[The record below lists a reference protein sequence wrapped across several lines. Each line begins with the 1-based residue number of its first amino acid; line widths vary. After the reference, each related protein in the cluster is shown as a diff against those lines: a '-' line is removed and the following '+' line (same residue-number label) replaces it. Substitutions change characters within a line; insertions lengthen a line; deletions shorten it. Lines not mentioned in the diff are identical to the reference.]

1 MHPDLEKLVARAK
14 IDPSTAALLD
24 RLQPGTHCYHKSW
37 KAGRIDSW
45 DRLSLKVVI
54 DFEDKPGHEMGMKF
68 AASSLEPVADDHF
81 YAKRFG
87 NLEEMQT
94 MAKDDPVS
102 LVKLALEGSGSS
114 LSLDNLE
121 EMIKGT
127 IIPEGKY
134 KGWWEATK
142 KKLRTEQR
150 FVVPAKR
157 NEPLELRDADL
168 SPSDALVQDYESAR
182 DLKGKTKAAEAILRE
197 MPVFADP
204 AAQLLG
210 VVEDLTESARKA
222 QKLNLDASIEM
233 ILERD
238 EIQKKVPE
246 LKLDEDQLTI
256 AKLVAANEESLP
268 ELMQNLSISRVRLVI
283 QALPDAFGAENW
295 VEKTLSLIPQCN
307 LRAISEIAKFLAD
320 QGHSDTVLE
329 FFESRLSQRTL
340 PSDALAWVCKERKGM
355 AEVIFDPSISL
366 AVMSS
371 LEVDSLNEE
380 GGVRAAN
387 RLRDLLSDDKT
398 LIHDLIAE
406 ADINTVRNFAGRLMG
421 TAVFDDLTRNSLMAR
436 IIKMYPD
443 LLDLVGGQD
452 GDSEDPLFVSEESL
466 IKRKAAYDKLV
477 KEEIPQNR
485 EDIKIARSYGDLRE
499 NFEYKSAKE
508 YQRVLMKRKA
518 DWERD
523 LKLAQPM
530 DFTNA
535 DTAKVGLGTVVSL
548 ENTANGE
555 GREVTVLGAWDSDPE
570 KGVLAY
576 LSDVGQALL
585 DKTVG
590 EEVTLPTATGGRET
604 FRIIGIGGWKG

>member
-14 IDPSTAALLD
+14 IDPQTAELLD
-24 RLQPGTHCYHKSW
+24 QLQPDTFCYHKSW
-37 KAGRIDSW
+37 KAGRIVSW

-54 DFEDKPGHEMGMKF
+54 DFEEKPGHELGMKF
-68 AASSLEPVADDHF
+68 AATSLEPVAEDHF
-81 YAKRFG
+81 YARRFAK
-87 NLEEMQT
+87 LEEMQAL
-94 MAKDDPVS
+94 AKDEPVA
-102 LVKLALEGSGSS
+102 LVKLALEGSGDSM
-114 LSLDNLE
+114 SLDNLE
-121 EMIKGT
+121 DMIKGT

-134 KGWWEATK
+134 KSWWESTK
-142 KKLRTEQR
+142 KRLRTESR

-168 SPSDALVQDYESAR
+168 KPTDALVQAYEGAR

-197 MPVFADP
+197 FSLFEDP
-204 AAQLLG
+204 AGQLLG
-210 VVEDLTESARKA
+210 VVEDLSESARKA
-222 QKLNLDASIEM
+222 QKLDLDASIEL

-238 EIQKKVPE
+238 EIQRKVPE
-246 LKLDEDQLTI
+246 LKLDDNQITI
-256 AKLVAANEESLP
+256 ARMLEANESALP
-268 ELMQNLSISRVRLVI
+268 DLLRNLSISRVRLVL
-283 QALPDAFGAENW
+283 QALPEAFGEGKW
-295 VEKTLSLIPQCN
+295 VQKMLDLIPQCS

-320 QGHSDTVLE
+320 LGHSDTLLE

-340 PSDALAWVCKERKGM
+340 SSDALAWVCKERKGM

-387 RLRDLLSDDKT
+387 RLRDLLSVDSS
-398 LIHDLIAE
+398 LVHDLIAE
-406 ADINTVRNFAGRLMG
+406 SDINTVRNFAGRLMG

-443 LLDLVGGQD
+443 VLDLVSGR
-452 GDSEDPLFVSEESL
+452 EDNEEEMLIVSEESL
-466 IKRKAAYDKLV
+466 AKRRAAYDKLI

-485 EDIKIARSYGDLRE
+485 EDIKVARSYGDLRE
-499 NFEYKSAKE
+499 NFEYKSSKE

-523 LKLAQPM
+523 LKLAQPT
-530 DFTNA
+530 DFKSA
-535 DTAKVGLGTVVSL
+535 DPSQVSIGTVVNI
-548 ENTANGE
+548 ENSASGAAKSF
-555 GREVTVLGAWDSDPE
+555 TVLGAWDSDPD
-570 KGVLAY
+570 KGILAY

-585 DKTVG
+585 EKKVG
-590 EEVTLPTATGGRET
+590 DEVMLPTADGSREAFKITGIST
-604 FRIIGIGGWKG
+604 WIS